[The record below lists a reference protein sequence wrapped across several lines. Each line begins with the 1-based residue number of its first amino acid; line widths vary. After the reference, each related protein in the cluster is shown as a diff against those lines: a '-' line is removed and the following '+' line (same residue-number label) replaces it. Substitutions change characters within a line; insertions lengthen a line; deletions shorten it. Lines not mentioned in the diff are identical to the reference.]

1 LKSLIVPKIGS
12 AASDTAARKARIVII
27 RLIIKILVTCSRLAL
42 TAIPRIIKISAQ
54 GIVAT
59 KHIHATTR
67 NKLLRNPRGF
77 SGAENPYARY
87 FSYVLEKFWNSG
99 EESLDVVF

>member
-1 LKSLIVPKIGS
+1 M
-12 AASDTAARKARIVII
+12 
-27 RLIIKILVTCSRLAL
+27 
-42 TAIPRIIKISAQ
+42 
-54 GIVAT
+54 
-59 KHIHATTR
+59 
-67 NKLLRNPRGF
+67 RNPRGF